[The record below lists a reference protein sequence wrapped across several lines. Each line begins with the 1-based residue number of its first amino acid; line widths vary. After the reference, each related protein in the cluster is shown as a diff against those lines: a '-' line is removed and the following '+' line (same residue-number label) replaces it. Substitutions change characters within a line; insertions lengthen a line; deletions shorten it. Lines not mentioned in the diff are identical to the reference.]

1 MDTTK
6 AEFKASYGL
15 SSQLP
20 ERDRAEIVFSGRSN
34 VGKSSLINKLCNRK
48 SLARVSST
56 PGKTATINFYT
67 VGGVYL
73 VDLPGYGYAKVAQGE
88 RQRWDK
94 LINSYFER
102 GRRCALL
109 VQLLDSRHAPSAD
122 DEMMLE
128 YLAHHEV
135 PFIAA
140 LTKADKLKKSQYAET
155 AARFAEICAPYGCR
169 GGHLTIG
176 GLDTVALA
184 SKYGTPLYVM
194 DEDAIRAN
202 CRALKNSM
210 DAHYHKKGLV
220 LYASKAFCCK
230 RMYRILNEEGLG
242 ADVVSGGELYTALQ
256 AGFPAERI
264 YFHGNN
270 KTADELTMALESG
283 VGRIVVDNIAELE
296 LLGALA
302 KAAGKTAS
310 VLFRIKPGIDA
321 HTHNFIRTG
330 QIDSKFGFALETGE
344 ALQAVAAA
352 LKTPGIRVAGIHCHI
367 GSQIFDIDP
376 FCHAAEVMLGFAQ
389 QVRAELGY
397 TIEELNLGGGFGI
410 RYVAQDD
417 PKALESYM
425 EAVSKVVLGFC
436 ETNSFPVPFI
446 CIEPGRSIVGD
457 TGITLYT
464 IGSVKTIPGYRTY
477 VSIDGGMTDNPRYAL
492 YQSAYEAVVA
502 NKAAQQKD
510 FTATIAGRCCES
522 GDLIQENTQLQTP
535 AVGDILAV
543 LSTGAY
549 NYSMASNYNR
559 VPRLPVVMVRG
570 GEDSLAVRRET
581 YEDLVRND
589 V

>member
-1 MDTTK
+1 MPASDLTKKPDMRTTMELGAVLPLT
-6 AEFKASYGL
+6 AEVKDDHLY
-15 SSQLP
+15 
-20 ERDRAEIVFSGRSN
+20 
-34 VGKSSLINKLCNRK
+34 
-48 SLARVSST
+48 
-56 PGKTATINFYT
+56 
-67 VGGVYL
+67 VGGVDMVEL
-73 VDLPGYGYAKVAQGE
+73 AREQG
-88 RQRWDK
+88 
-94 LINSYFER
+94 
-102 GRRCALL
+102 
-109 VQLLDSRHAPSAD
+109 
-122 DEMMLE
+122 
-128 YLAHHEV
+128 
-135 PFIAA
+135 
-140 LTKADKLKKSQYAET
+140 T
-155 AARFAEICAPYGCR
+155 A
-169 GGHLTIG
+169 
-176 GLDTVALA
+176 
-184 SKYGTPLYVM
+184 LYVM
-194 DEDAIRAN
+194 DEADMRA
-202 CRALKNSM
+202 RMEAYLTAFRSRYPNS
-210 DAHYHKKGLV
+210 DIAF
-220 LYASKAFCCK
+220 ASKAFLNK
-230 RMYRILNEEGLG
+230 EAARIVADEGLCL
-242 ADVVSGGELYTALQ
+242 DVSGGGELAIALA
-256 AGFPAERI
+256 AGFPTERI
-264 YFHGNN
+264 FMHGNN
-270 KTADELTMALESG
+270 KTPLELREAIQAG
-283 VGRIVVDNIAELE
+283 VGRIVIDSRIELARISEIAGELGVE
-296 LLGALA
+296 QAIYM
-302 KAAGKTAS
+302 
-310 VLFRIKPGIDA
+310 RITPGVEAD
-321 HTHNFIRTG
+321 THQYIRTG
-330 QIDSKFGFALETGE
+330 CEDSKFGFTMRDDFAYGCVKDVL
-344 ALQAVAAA
+344 AAPNVR
-352 LKTPGIRVAGIHCHI
+352 LAGLHCHI